1 MMCDLKDD
9 TWLLAYTMS
18 NISERGWAA
27 SWMQNLEYTLWH
39 AVLSGSR
46 DCGRTLID
54 DDDIW
59 VLKLLSARVG
69 GWIYFDDEQG
79 EVLLPLAKWQQEYEQ
94 AIRANPRILQ

>member
-9 TWLLAYTMS
+9 AWLLAYTMS

-27 SWMQNLEYTLWH
+27 GWMQNLEYALWH
-39 AVLSGSR
+39 AVVSGS
-46 DCGRTLID
+46 CYYGRTLIA
-54 DDDIW
+54 DDDIR

-79 EVLLPLAKWQQEYEQ
+79 EVLLPLAEWQQHYEQ
-94 AIRANPRILQ
+94 AIQNCPGIVE